1 MMMQRDFLFVLVVVA
16 VSLIYP
22 CSAIA
27 AKMNRARR
35 SIGGNC
41 LLNLVCF

>member
-22 CSAIA
+22 CSAISCKDEQGKA
-27 AKMNRARR
+27 
-35 SIGGNC
+35 
-41 LLNLVCF
+41 VDWW